1 MKICAGTWGRPS
13 SDSSLIKQQPRHT
26 STRLQSRVFVRG
38 PRSDQPVAAR
48 GRCVISDPARLEC
61 LSKVLGA
68 SPQPER
74 HEQNQPPGYLGNKV
88 FILFIYFGTTRAR
101 AHTHTQRGFFSTEE
115 MFCGEQR
122 VSLFTAGTVRA
133 EGTNKAHNE
142 KTKGHLE
149 IIYQL
154 L

>member
-61 LSKVLGA
+61 LNKVLGA

-101 AHTHTQRGFFSTEE
+101 THTHTKRD
-115 MFCGEQR
+115 
-122 VSLFTAGTVRA
+122 LFHGGNVLWRA
-133 EGTNKAHNE
+133 ESEFIHSRDRQSRGNQQTHNE

-149 IIYQL
+149 II
-154 L
+154 